1 MFITK
6 FSVRASMT
14 FFAMLTY
21 IGANPLPSEV
31 SSPSDG
37 QLLTTRG
44 LTPVLIGGSSD
55 GPLQKRGSHI
65 RRAITDQMTKDIETI
80 KTDMPRETR
89 MLTDLE
95 KTTFAKLTKDQSTAL
110 NGGIEAIIAVV
121 TSKDERPLPKI
132 ADAFP
137 KNADATKA
145 MARSK
150 SKEEISGK
158 LSHLYALAQS
168 KRPVGGSS
176 KDLPAN
182 LKIVRGFL
190 PPITDGELPT
200 IASYLTAQPK
210 PWKLA
215 ENSLKFTPSS
225 SFVAR
230 NTLIKIAQGDK

>member
-110 NGGIEAIIAVV
+110 NGGIEAIIAVHQ
-121 TSKDERPLPKI
+121 KMNDLCQKI

-137 KNADATKA
+137 KNADTTKA
-145 MARSK
+145 MGTI
-150 SKEEISGK
+150 KEQGRNFG
-158 LSHLYALAQS
+158 YALAQS

-210 PWKLA
+210 PW
-215 ENSLKFTPSS
+215 E
-225 SFVAR
+225 V
-230 NTLIKIAQGDK
+230 G